1 LDHSDGGFLVVEL
14 LFLVDYLLHVV
25 LLEILQLLF
34 ERLLAQLGGSSIL
47 HLHFLLF
54 LQESG
59 YLINLRAMLLLEE
72 DDLLLV
78 LRF

>member
-54 LQESG
+54 L
-59 YLINLRAMLLLEE
+59 
-72 DDLLLV
+72 
-78 LRF
+78 